1 MWIGPVEATV
11 SPCGSRTSDPAVRS
25 SLVQMLRV
33 WIEIAGA
40 LRYVRLIF
48 WILTQFVRELFR
60 PKGIKN
66 ESIVGPFS
74 EVQLQT

>member
-1 MWIGPVEATV
+1 MKLLFPPVA
-11 SPCGSRTSDPAVRS
+11 PAHLTQLFVVL
-25 SLVQMLRV
+25 LVQMLRV

-66 ESIVGPFS
+66 ESIVEPFS
-74 EVQLQT
+74 EVQLQI

>member
-11 SPCGSRTSDPAVRS
+11 SPVAHAHLTQLFVVL
-25 SLVQMLRV
+25 LVQMLRV
-33 WIEIAGA
+33 GIEIAGA
-40 LRYVRLIF
+40 LSYVRLIF